1 MGGRAC
7 VWHSCRQL
15 RLHTSGVITN
25 SMPHAYPQL
34 YRVGDQGFRTPL
46 GLLLA
51 VRTAMCEVAGT
62 HTFPTRNSRVAHR
75 LVPALQ
81 GSYLS
86 AVAEA
91 QPRPL
96 PAPSDWDWSPPPPPS
111 RAGAVEA
118 SRVRGSRVSGF
129 QRWRLTLRS
138 DGSLHARDRVAR
150 RVRRHSKGVLPTPH
164 TAGTLPPRESYDAVR
179 GTARAL
185 SNEGPRRVH
194 TRTDR
199 TSWSHPHV
207 WAPRLTFTAVCAG
220 SLGMSGTQGGRREEA
235 ARA

>member
-164 TAGTLPPRESYDAVR
+164 TAGTLPPTSRVVR
-179 GTARAL
+179 RCPGDSSRSLERGASARAHPYGQNVMVTPTRLGTAADLHRSLRGVAWDVRHAGRQ
-185 SNEGPRRVH
+185 EG
-194 TRTDR
+194 
-199 TSWSHPHV
+199 
-207 WAPRLTFTAVCAG
+207 G
-220 SLGMSGTQGGRREEA
+220 SS
-235 ARA
+235 